1 FVLRSSLRRLLGTYL
16 LGISVSGV
24 LSRLL
29 SNSRIGIFDTGVCLW
44 SSRPRG
50 AREKAEYSLRVAFV
64 SVAALSVQRVCVLLL
79 LEGFLHRLF
88 AGVSTALSDRPFRL
102 GDEIDSFL

>member
-1 FVLRSSLRRLLGTYL
+1 MGCAKEFFGFRVVSGINRFVLRSSLRRLLGTYL
-16 LGISVSGV
+16 LGISASGV

-29 SNSRIGIFDTGVCLW
+29 SNSRLRIFGTGVWLW

-64 SVAALSVQRVCVLLL
+64 SVARFSVRRLCVLLL
-79 LEGFLHRLF
+79 LEG
-88 AGVSTALSDRPFRL
+88 
-102 GDEIDSFL
+102 